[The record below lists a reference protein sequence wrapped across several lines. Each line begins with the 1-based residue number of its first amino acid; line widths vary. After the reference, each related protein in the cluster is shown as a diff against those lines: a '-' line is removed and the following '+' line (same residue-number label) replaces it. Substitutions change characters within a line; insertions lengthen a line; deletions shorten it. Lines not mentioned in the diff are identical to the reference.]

1 MRLGRVIAC
10 QIMASEALAA
20 LIADQRLGLARLKL
34 CDLGLGVIIL
44 IILFVVRGSSLDLL
58 QGLVLVVL
66 EPLKSSLD

>member
-1 MRLGRVIAC
+1 
-10 QIMASEALAA
+10 MASEALAA
-20 LIADQRLGLARLKL
+20 LIADQRLGLARLQL